1 MMAYRNGNY
10 SAFYVDS
17 PFDENNLG
25 AHATKDLVI
34 IYLTLQRQVYNH
46 QELEAWQA
54 RTGP

>member
-1 MMAYRNGNY
+1 MAYRNGNY